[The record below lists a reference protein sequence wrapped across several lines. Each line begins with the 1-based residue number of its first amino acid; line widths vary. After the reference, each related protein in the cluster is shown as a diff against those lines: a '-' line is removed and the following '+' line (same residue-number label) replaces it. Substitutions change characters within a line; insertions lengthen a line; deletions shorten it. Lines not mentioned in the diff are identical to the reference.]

1 MVAHKDFRVD
11 FGYVVLAAS
20 VLLMVLG
27 WGASYVIVVSLK
39 SIAQEFGW
47 PRAVPSL
54 AISFLFIGSGF
65 GGVVMGYLLDRTDMG
80 KPALVGA
87 AMIGGGMLTVSVID
101 AAWQLQL
108 IYGVMIG
115 AFGVGSLSAPLM
127 ANIIRWFEHRRG
139 MAVGVVASGQALA
152 GIIWPPILGF
162 TLGEIGWRDSFFW
175 YGVVALCVM
184 VPLAF
189 VVARRPPAPATG
201 VAGATA
207 RKIPAPSRPL
217 RPRNMQIALSCAI
230 VGCCVA
236 MSLPLGHLVS
246 YATDL
251 GHPIRDAVQ
260 IMSVMLLTAFLT
272 SSIGVGLLADRF
284 GGLRSLIAFSGL
296 QAASL
301 AAFTA
306 VDGLAALYV
315 VAAIFGLGYGG
326 IFPVYAVIVR
336 EHMPARESGQR
347 TGQVYLFGAIGMG
360 LGSWM
365 GGAVFDA
372 TGSYV
377 PAFLIGVGFN
387 LANVALI
394 VVLSMRTGSMIGRPA
409 PA

>member
-1 MVAHKDFRVD
+1 M
-11 FGYVVLAAS
+11 LAAS
-20 VLLMVLG
+20 VLLMLVG

-54 AISFLFIGSGF
+54 AISLQFIGSGF
-65 GGVVMGYLLDRTDMG
+65 GGIVMGYLLDRTDMG

-115 AFGVGSLSAPLM
+115 AFGVGSLSAPLL

-152 GIIWPPILGF
+152 GIVWPPILGF
-162 TLGEIGWRDSFFW
+162 TLREFGWRESFFW
-175 YGVVALCVM
+175 YGVFALCVM

-189 VVARRPPAPATG
+189 IVARKPREPAVG
-201 VAGATA
+201 DAGAGARGSA
-207 RKIPAPSRPL
+207 RKILAPSRPL

-272 SSIGVGLLADRF
+272 RTIAVGMLADRF
-284 GGLRSLIAFSGL
+284 GGLRSLIAFSGI
-296 QAASL
+296 QAVSL
-301 AAFTA
+301 AVLAT
-306 VDGLAALYV
+306 VDGLMALYV
-315 VAAIFGLGYGG
+315 SAAIFGFGYGG

-336 EHMPARESGQR
+336 EHMPALEAGRR
-347 TGQVYLFGAIGMG
+347 TGQVFLFGALGMG

-377 PAFLIGVGFN
+377 PAFLTGVGFN
-387 LANVALI
+387 LANVVLI
-394 VVLSMRTGSMIGRPA
+394 VMLSMRTGSMVARPA
-409 PA
+409 QA